1 MIRKITGKLCDLHEQ
16 EAGIEVGALE
26 YQVLVPD
33 FVRRQLQSKI
43 DQTVTLMTIQYIDGN
58 PQKGRLTP
66 RLVGFLHQ
74 AEREFF
80 ELICQVDGVG
90 VKKAL
95 QAMVRPVQEVAT
107 AIEEQ
112 DIKQLSTL
120 PGIGPAVAE
129 RIVAKLRRKMGKFAL
144 LVNRPESRAEPGE
157 FDVLN
162 EGFQA
167 LLALGH
173 SSVDAREKIEAV
185 TENSKKRFKS
195 VEDLLQAVYSQQKP
209 SGD

>member
-1 MIRKITGKLCDLHEQ
+1 MIRKITGRLCELQDQ

-26 YQVLVPD
+26 YQVLVPE
-33 FVRRQLQSKI
+33 FVRRQLQSQL
-43 DQTVTLMTIQYIDGN
+43 DQDVTLMTIQYLDGN

-66 RLVGFLHQ
+66 RLVGFLHR

-90 VKKAL
+90 VRKAL

-112 DIKQLSTL
+112 DVKQLSTL

-129 RIVAKLRRKMGKFAL
+129 RIVAKLRRKMAKFAL
-144 LVNRPESRAEPGE
+144 LVDQSGSKAQRADH
-157 FDVLN
+157 DVLS
-162 EGFQA
+162 ESYQA
-167 LLALGH
+167 LIALGH
-173 SSVDAREKIEAV
+173 SQVDAREKIEKA
-185 TENSKKRFKS
+185 TESKKGKFKS
-195 VEDLLQAVYSQQKP
+195 VEELLQVVYSQQRP
-209 SGD
+209 TE